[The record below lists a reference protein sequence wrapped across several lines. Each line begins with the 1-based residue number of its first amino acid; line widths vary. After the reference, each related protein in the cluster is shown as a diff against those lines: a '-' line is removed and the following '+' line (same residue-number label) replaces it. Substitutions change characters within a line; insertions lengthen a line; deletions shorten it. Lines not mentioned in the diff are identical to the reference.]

1 MNIGLNAILL
11 RFPNDSERIQK
22 LIKENDEFENLCS
35 DYELCLVMLKAIGH
49 ESESSKS
56 KLQEYLEIK
65 MELEQELLKYL

>member
-35 DYELCLVMLKAIGH
+35 DYELCLVMLKEIGQ
-49 ESESSKS
+49 ETESSQS
-56 KLQEYLEIK
+56 KLQEYREIK
-65 MELEQELLKYL
+65 MELEHELLKYL